1 MTIVPEHLNQK
12 QRDGLA
18 CVHRGRQNE
27 PMVLA
32 EAWLSNFS
40 TFYECVDR
48 DACTELLVAST
59 D

>member
-18 CVHRGRQNE
+18 CIHCGRQNE
-27 PMVLA
+27 PMGLA
-32 EAWLSNFS
+32 EAWFSNFS
-40 TFYECVDR
+40 TLYECVDR